1 MKNIIVLLTI
11 IAMVSCQPS
20 NTTEQKKPTNKK
32 ILGLYG
38 LVKQTTN
45 ETYYFDKDSSAT
57 ENEMSMKQTTYT
69 YFDRNGNALKDI
81 EIIKDIATNTIDTYI
96 AYYTVKN
103 DKMHLVNT
111 ITTKKDT
118 VTTTYSWE
126 NDYKYTA
133 ITKKKKQHT
142 KTVITT
148 LNDSLLITERH
159 ITLLFTDELRKIT
172 HRYHYN
178 KNNEPT
184 KVSTETDDGKR
195 NASNIIILSKDN
207 YGNPTHTKQADSAT
221 GRIKIEEHI
230 VYEYY

>member
-1 MKNIIVLLTI
+1 MKKIILLLTI
-11 IAMVSCQPS
+11 IAMASCQPS

-32 ILGLYG
+32 ILGLHG
-38 LVKQTTN
+38 PVKQTTN

-133 ITKKKKQHT
+133 ITKKNNQHT

-184 KVSTETDDGKR
+184 KVSTETDDGKK

-221 GRIKIEEHI
+221 GRINIEEHI